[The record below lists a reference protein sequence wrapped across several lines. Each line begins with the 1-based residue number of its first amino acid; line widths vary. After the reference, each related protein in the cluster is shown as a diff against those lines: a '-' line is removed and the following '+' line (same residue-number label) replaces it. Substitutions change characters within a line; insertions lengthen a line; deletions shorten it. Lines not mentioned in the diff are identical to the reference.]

1 MRADDFLFAAVQVL
15 PAGGSARRQ
24 GTLRRYL
31 PAAHTALRPVWKALC
46 SRQQPAEILPGM
58 RLLHPTQ
65 AESGLGQTAAQR
77 RTLSAEKALISG
89 AFLRAKRVRVAVFIH
104 PRQNPPLPF
113 YKGEFHGQQTENCGR
128 RDPAVH
134 ADEQDDV
141 HRGRPHFAGRQCHQR
156 CQQDRQKLADAVAGT
171 FGVPEKSFGLFGE
184 RRSSGASEFCR
195 LRRNEGYGACDD
207 EAQGNSIWGLPT
219 LQCDVLYL
227 SLEDTQ
233 RRIKDRLY
241 NLTDSAPDNLYFA
254 VSSGLVII
262 GTLQKV
268 RDSKGSAGKAGMYG
282 NDYDDISSIKRI
294 TDGFNIAI
302 LLVHHLRKLQDSDD
316 PFNDVSGSTGIIGA
330 ADTNFILRRKRSGN
344 AATLLVSGRDVEYQE
359 LTLQFND
366 LVWELV
372 ERKNSEDIHKA
383 ELPKFLFRVVDF
395 MECRTEWVGT
405 ATELL
410 TEMKEQEVTPNMVTK
425 YLGHFAFEV
434 LEPLGIEYRTKRT
447 GKSRLIKFLRR
458 DGDDANDAGIAIYGY
473 DKTIRRVE
481 RTPNRWYTD
490 TVGLKFCSANTKD
503 RRK

>member
-1 MRADDFLFAAVQVL
+1 MGNKLKTVDAETLLSTPMSKTMFIVDGLI
-15 PAGGSARRQ
+15 SQ
-24 GTLRRYL
+24 G
-31 PAAHTALRPVWKALC
+31 VNV
-46 SRQQPAEILPGM
+46 
-58 RLLHPTQ
+58 
-65 AESGLGQTAAQR
+65 
-77 RTLSAEKALISG
+77 ISG
-89 AFLRAKRVRVAVFIH
+89 ASKI
-104 PRQNPPLPF
+104 
-113 YKGEFHGQQTENCGR
+113 G
-128 RDPAVH
+128 
-134 ADEQDDV
+134 
-141 HRGRPHFAGRQCHQR
+141 
-156 CQQDRQKLADAVAGT
+156 
-171 FGVPEKSFGLFGE
+171 KSWLMLWLGLQV
-184 RRSSGASEFCR
+184 
-195 LRRNEGYGACDD
+195 
-207 EAQGNSIWGLPT
+207 AQGNSIWGLPT

-254 VSSGLVII
+254 VTSGLIGGGLEEQITDFLTEHSATKLVII
-262 GTLQKV
+262 DTLQKV

-294 TDGFNIAI
+294 ADGFNIAI
-302 LLVHHLRKLQDSDD
+302 IS
-316 PFNDVSGSTGIIGA
+316 A

-425 YLGHFAFEV
+425 YLGQFAYEV

-458 DGDDANDAGIAIYGY
+458 DGDDANDAGIAI
-473 DKTIRRVE
+473 
-481 RTPNRWYTD
+481 
-490 TVGLKFCSANTKD
+490 
-503 RRK
+503 

>member
-1 MRADDFLFAAVQVL
+1 M
-15 PAGGSARRQ
+15 
-24 GTLRRYL
+24 T
-31 PAAHTALRPVWKALC
+31 
-46 SRQQPAEILPGM
+46 
-58 RLLHPTQ
+58 
-65 AESGLGQTAAQR
+65 
-77 RTLSAEKALISG
+77 
-89 AFLRAKRVRVAVFIH
+89 
-104 PRQNPPLPF
+104 
-113 YKGEFHGQQTENCGR
+113 
-128 RDPAVH
+128 
-134 ADEQDDV
+134 
-141 HRGRPHFAGRQCHQR
+141 
-156 CQQDRQKLADAVAGT
+156 GT

-254 VSSGLVII
+254 VTSGLIGGGLEEQITDFLTEHPATKLVII
-262 GTLQKV
+262 DTLQKV

-294 TDGFNIAI
+294 ADGFNIAI

-383 ELPKFLFRVVDF
+383 EFTRRS
-395 MECRTEWVGT
+395 CRNFCFGWWTLWSAV
-405 ATELL
+405 
-410 TEMKEQEVTPNMVTK
+410 PN
-425 YLGHFAFEV
+425 G
-434 LEPLGIEYRTKRT
+434 
-447 GKSRLIKFLRR
+447 
-458 DGDDANDAGIAIYGY
+458 
-473 DKTIRRVE
+473 
-481 RTPNRWYTD
+481 
-490 TVGLKFCSANTKD
+490 
-503 RRK
+503 

>member
-1 MRADDFLFAAVQVL
+1 M
-15 PAGGSARRQ
+15 
-24 GTLRRYL
+24 
-31 PAAHTALRPVWKALC
+31 
-46 SRQQPAEILPGM
+46 
-58 RLLHPTQ
+58 
-65 AESGLGQTAAQR
+65 
-77 RTLSAEKALISG
+77 
-89 AFLRAKRVRVAVFIH
+89 
-104 PRQNPPLPF
+104 
-113 YKGEFHGQQTENCGR
+113 
-128 RDPAVH
+128 
-134 ADEQDDV
+134 
-141 HRGRPHFAGRQCHQR
+141 
-156 CQQDRQKLADAVAGT
+156 
-171 FGVPEKSFGLFGE
+171 
-184 RRSSGASEFCR
+184 
-195 LRRNEGYGACDD
+195 
-207 EAQGNSIWGLPT
+207 
-219 LQCDVLYL
+219 LYL

-254 VSSGLVII
+254 VTSGLIGGVLEEQITDFLTEHPATKLVII
-262 GTLQKV
+262 DTLQKV

-294 TDGFNIAI
+294 ADGFNIAI

-366 LVWELV
+366 LVWELA

-425 YLGHFAFEV
+425 YLGQFAYEV

-458 DGDDANDAGIAIYGY
+458 DGDDANDAGIAI
-473 DKTIRRVE
+473 
-481 RTPNRWYTD
+481 
-490 TVGLKFCSANTKD
+490 
-503 RRK
+503 